1 MIYTIIIANKQV
13 NLKLIKTIR
22 SIFIQ
27 KNLND
32 TEVIIVNKDIMHNLN
47 YLKNIFPK
55 IKFKIINEFDENI
68 SDAFNKGLSISQNEF
83 IFFMGSGD
91 TFYDDNVLSDLRKY
105 TNDPKIEMIIGKV
118 KVLDKNK
125 CFYTKKFVNKFSL
138 ISKLSIPHQALF
150 LRRRYF
156 SKFGNFDKKLTY
168 AMDYDLILRS
178 FYKFQK
184 FKSIDRVIC
193 NWSLDGIGKNKTQK
207 ILEEYD
213 YIREKNNILSPYLR
227 KLIFMY
233 SKIKLNFKTFMKI

>member
-13 NLKLIKTIR
+13 NLKLIKTLR

-32 TEVIIVNKDIMHNLN
+32 TEVIIVNKDIMHNLD

-125 CFYTKKFVNKFSL
+125 CFYTKKLVNKFSL
-138 ISKLSIPHQALF
+138 ISK
-150 LRRRYF
+150 
-156 SKFGNFDKKLTY
+156 
-168 AMDYDLILRS
+168 
-178 FYKFQK
+178 
-184 FKSIDRVIC
+184 
-193 NWSLDGIGKNKTQK
+193 
-207 ILEEYD
+207 
-213 YIREKNNILSPYLR
+213 
-227 KLIFMY
+227 
-233 SKIKLNFKTFMKI
+233 